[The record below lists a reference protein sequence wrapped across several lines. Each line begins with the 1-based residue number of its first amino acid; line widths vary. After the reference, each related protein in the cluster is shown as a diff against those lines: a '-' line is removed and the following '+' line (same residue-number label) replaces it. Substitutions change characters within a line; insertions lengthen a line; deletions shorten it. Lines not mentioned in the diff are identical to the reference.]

1 MATTSECSIIC
12 ATCLITREPWYA
24 ASAGVSTVTYR
35 NGVITDGF
43 APGAPARVA
52 LVDLARACAA
62 LVELIDL
69 AEGWREGD
77 HA

>member
-1 MATTSECSIIC
+1 VYEANAGAATITYCSN
-12 ATCLITREPWYA
+12 
-24 ASAGVSTVTYR
+24 GTVLE
-35 NGVITDGF
+35 GIDQ
-43 APGAPARVA
+43 GAPARVA
-52 LVDLARACAA
+52 LLDLARACAA

>member
-1 MATTSECSIIC
+1 
-12 ATCLITREPWYA
+12 
-24 ASAGVSTVTYR
+24 
-35 NGVITDGF
+35 
-43 APGAPARVA
+43 VA